1 MVNELSKYAE
11 DAQLADK
18 VRALCN
24 HDIKYESIIRNVIS
38 ADFAF
43 ENDSFGFQ
51 FKDIPDWSGAHVN
64 VLMQKGIVKY
74 GYKSNS
80 ATHYR
85 LAVDREMLSQVM
97 QELEKERIETEQKG
111 RVCQM
116 VLEPSMISEFEE
128 LVASGQDMVSYWAQ
142 RLNPRIIG
150 MEREREACLI
160 SLASPPDKDGLMR
173 RCHTLI
179 WGPPGTAK
187 SLIIAYIKHNLDA
200 VGIAPKSTEA
210 GLKLD
215 GRDATP
221 GAMMLAHHGT
231 LVIEEIDKFDR
242 KTLES
247 LYEAMTTG
255 EFDVNVGNI
264 RQTCPAEL
272 RAIAVGNDI
281 KKLPA
286 PLIDRFDMTFYYEIP
301 SKDAEKKIT
310 DDLYL
315 QWITS
320 KEDYRGEKLR
330 AFLAYI
336 KPFEPELTAKMLE
349 LCMKLKNAYI
359 DLSEKKPDIREKEA
373 FMRVAYVIAK
383 INHREV
389 RVEDYLRAVRLVD
402 EKFTGAKYNAL
413 EILAR
418 ELSK

>member
-1 MVNELSKYAE
+1 MQTQIGTELS
-11 DAQLADK
+11 DK
-18 VRALCN
+18 VKSLCQR
-24 HDIKYESIIRNVIS
+24 DQKYMAMLYEICKV
-38 ADFAF
+38 DEVY
-43 ENDSFGFQ
+43 ENDSFGWQ
-51 FKDIPDWSGAHVN
+51 FKDIEGFSGAHVN
-64 VLMQKGIVKY
+64 VLMQAGIIKY
-74 GYKSNS
+74 GYRSNS
-80 ATHYR
+80 ATHFR
-85 LAVDREMLSQVM
+85 AVDRGGLRQVLDEIKK
-97 QELEKERIETEQKG
+97 QYEGERRTE
-111 RVCQM
+111 VCKTSV

-128 LVASGQDMVSYWAQ
+128 LIASGQDMVSYWAQ

-150 MEREREACLI
+150 MDREREACLI

-242 KTLES
+242 KTLET

-281 KKLPA
+281 KKLPV
-286 PLIDRFDMTFYYEIP
+286 PLMDRFDMTFYYEIP

-389 RVEDYLRAVRLVD
+389 RVEDYLRAVKLVD